1 MLIKFE
7 PSGTHVHK
15 GFLKVRTDLYPV
27 LGESSYNQFYVLDS
41 ETSQMKITPCLSIF
55 IVVPEALN
63 IADLSDK
70 VKQLLTKDILATV
83 NKVVSY
89 PNSAHY
95 ISALFKNQLKFTS
108 QKIITIDNIDLV
120 NSVNQKLSALVPFNL
135 SSTGI
140 FLPVEPKSIDVG
152 ADATD
157 RASNISIK
165 EWCIFGAENPA
176 NATGTIDTVQTW
188 LDAQG
193 DTCAFGMAHANGAN
207 WDSTDF
213 EDVGVIAGG
222 SQQTKTGLTISV
234 LVGDYIGIDNGND
247 TSSLSRDVSGS
258 GVYDA
263 SVAFP
268 FTNRAFNLT
277 ASRTIS
283 LYGTGVEAG
292 GGVAIPIMMHHYK
305 MMRS

>member
-1 MLIKFE
+1 MRLRAFNLNEPLPELKETHALTMLR
-7 PSGTHVHK
+7 PWVDVGNVGTQVLSWLETRFNAK
-15 GFLKVRTDLYPV
+15 DL
-27 LGESSYNQFYVLDS
+27 GR
-41 ETSQMKITPCLSIF
+41 
-55 IVVPEALN
+55 
-63 IADLSDK
+63 
-70 VKQLLTKDILATV
+70 LAR
-83 NKVVSY
+83 
-89 PNSAHY
+89 PG
-95 ISALFKNQLKFTS
+95 
-108 QKIITIDNIDLV
+108 DLV
-120 NSVNQKLSALVPFNL
+120 
-135 SSTGI
+135 
-140 FLPVEPKSIDVG
+140 
-152 ADATD
+152 
-157 RASNISIK
+157 
-165 EWCIFGAENPA
+165 
-176 NATGTIDTVQTW
+176 
-188 LDAQG
+188 
-193 DTCAFGMAHANGAN
+193 
-207 WDSTDF
+207 
-213 EDVGVIAGG
+213 VIAGG